1 MNIFN
6 QIKLLPNLL
15 MNKFSSVFLSSNVIT
30 SFLSADNLL
39 TRLLKSF
46 LQILYFSC
54 KWIMYIVD
62 VIYFYVLQLAGV
74 SADTSI
80 FDSSSSDMT
89 LKLLIDNKELVTT
102 IIKNFI
108 GIAIVLI
115 LVTAIIAIIKQQA
128 SALKSPG
135 KGGNSGDVLR
145 SVFKS
150 LLLII
155 LTPLIALLGIVSS
168 SVILQGLFNATN
180 LSNTKS
186 LSARVFNVSASA
198 ANKYKLYADNGVRI
212 PIVYKFSG
220 EDKEDA
226 INYTVQMVGN
236 GNFPSLDYFDVNA
249 NFYGVNFNDP
259 VLEDT
264 VIVAEKY
271 ATGTDEWVNEVYYN
285 YYDTSDSYN
294 RDARDGSQYKILQ
307 THANEYYAMSD
318 VIGYALDTMEEYYFV
333 TIQELLESLAN
344 KDADSF
350 GTIASNYN
358 VVIGTSSGEISVSGS
373 GGGHNADE
381 MIEAL
386 NKGAYTYI
394 KYTSTYASGNYDYIH
409 VKNAVD
415 ELEGAKFVIAY
426 KKEYDTEFEKSIN
439 GDLYK
444 KADGTYAEA
453 DKYYLKESGSSRYK
467 KVDLYYYYDEN
478 KGDYVKTASFDSSKN
493 YYYKIGEDYKSV
505 TDDLKNK
512 FYYKNENGDYVSLT
526 YGSPD
531 TFYSSTKAYGYLPL
545 VNGIKVND
553 NPTFSS
559 EYIKS
564 GIITARG
571 VFDNSSYPTAIRKTS
586 SGDVVF
592 YRDDLE
598 LVSDGSM
605 SSVGSL
611 DQTDVEEDDSEGES
625 EDESEEG
632 FFSKVWSG
640 IKNVVSSVKKFV
652 TNLFNP
658 LKLVPDLNIDE
669 SKMATTYTKTTNEV
683 FVLSDSKLHISYFF
697 ADSLTSSLSAKLYGI
712 NLNNLFDPLSINY
725 VTLVVGSI
733 ILFKIMVTSIFGLIN
748 RAINLFIMIMI
759 YPIACATIPLDE
771 IDKKQKSGSYTKWS
785 QKYTQL
791 LFSTYGL
798 ILGINFVFILI
809 PIIDK
814 IEFFKVENLASNRAL
829 GRIANALFNPW
840 TILGV
845 GDNIVSP
852 NYVLV
857 TKFLNKL
864 LQIIFQ
870 IAAFSLVT
878 SSNGKGDSYYTVIQT
893 VVGTGPGALEDSPL
907 DAVKKTL
914 KTATKVIN
922 TMVFPGKAIKNTI
935 TNSKEKVK
943 SFAQDMIPG
952 SAIGNAAKEKLKII
966 DEKFGDTQSRAESIA
981 EKMQEEQ
988 ANSSSSDS
996 SSDAGDTT

>member
-1 MNIFN
+1 
-6 QIKLLPNLL
+6 

-220 EDKEDA
+220 ENKEDA

-236 GNFPSLDYFDVNA
+236 GDFPSLDYFDVNA

-259 VLEDT
+259 VLKDN

-271 ATGTDEWVNEVYYN
+271 ATGTDEWVNEVYYK

-333 TIQELLESLAN
+333 TIQELLESLADN
-344 KDADSF
+344 DTDSF
-350 GTIASNYN
+350 GAIALNYN
-358 VVIGTSSGEISVSGS
+358 VVIGTSSGVINLS
-373 GGGHNADE
+373 GGDHNADK
-381 MIEAL
+381 MIEAVK
-386 NKGAYTYI
+386 KGSYTYI

-426 KKEYDTEFEKSIN
+426 KQEYDTSFKESIN

-444 KADGTYAEA
+444 KNDGTYAEA

-478 KGDYVKTASFDSSKN
+478 RGDYVKTASFESSKN

-512 FYYKNENGDYVSLT
+512 FYYKNENGDYVNFT
-526 YGSPD
+526 YGSSD

-611 DQTDVEEDDSEGES
+611 DQTDVEEDDSEDES
-625 EDESEEG
+625 EEASEEG

-640 IKNVVSSVKKFV
+640 VKNVVSSVKKFV

-725 VTLVVGSI
+725 VTLVIGSI
-733 ILFKIMVTSIFGLIN
+733 IMFKIMVTSIFGLIN

-840 TILGV
+840 TILGF
-845 GDNIVSP
+845 GDNIVAP

-878 SSNGKGDSYYTVIQT
+878 SSDGKGDSYYTVIQT

-952 SAIGNAAKEKLKII
+952 SAIGNAAKEKLKIL
-966 DEKFGDTQSRAESIA
+966 DEKFGDTQSRAENIA
-981 EKMQEEQ
+981 ERMQEEQ
-988 ANSSSSDS
+988 ANSPSSVS